1 MIKKGKRSWGNT
13 IQNGGTGRRLDN
25 ATETLR
31 MLRSDEDESFSSKVW
46 ERRQMC
52 ERAHRTHV
60 HIDTPLYAARASH
73 PQGVSCLN
81 VPDLVKDAVNH
92 K

>member
-1 MIKKGKRSWGNT
+1 MINERKKGR
-13 IQNGGTGRRLDN
+13 QQDDGTGRRLDN
-25 ATETLR
+25 TTETLK
-31 MLRSDEDESFSSKVW
+31 MLRSGEDESFSSGVW

-52 ERAHRTHV
+52 ERAHST
-60 HIDTPLYAARASH
+60 HIDTPLYAGRASH